1 MSVRPAAAVRADS
14 CRAARTLV
22 TAGRSFD
29 VDVQDRDTGLVLEP
43 VNCTETDAALEL
55 NASATLAIVPRC
67 RNSAML
73 GHTDPTAALLA
84 GVLASTT
91 VFALCGR
98 WPRTSR
104 GQASAGWGSPKSAAA
119 SSPS

>member
-14 CRAARTLV
+14 WRAARTLV

-29 VDVQDRDTGLVLEP
+29 VDVQDRDTGLALEP
-43 VNCTETDAALEL
+43 GQLH
-55 NASATLAIVPRC
+55 
-67 RNSAML
+67 RNGGGTGIERLSDIGDRSTVSQL
-73 GHTDPTAALLA
+73 GRARAHRPAALLA

-91 VFALCGR
+91 VFAVCGR

>member
-1 MSVRPAAAVRADS
+1 MLTGAM
-14 CRAARTLV
+14 ARRLTLD
-22 TAGRSFD
+22 F
-29 VDVQDRDTGLVLEP
+29 LK
-43 VNCTETDAALEL
+43 TET
-55 NASATLAIVPRC
+55 ASGVILT
-67 RNSAML
+67 
-73 GHTDPTAALLA
+73 TAALLA

>member
-14 CRAARTLV
+14 WRAARTLV

-55 NASATLAIVPRC
+55 NA
-67 RNSAML
+67 
-73 GHTDPTAALLA
+73 
-84 GVLASTT
+84 
-91 VFALCGR
+91 
-98 WPRTSR
+98 
-104 GQASAGWGSPKSAAA
+104 
-119 SSPS
+119 